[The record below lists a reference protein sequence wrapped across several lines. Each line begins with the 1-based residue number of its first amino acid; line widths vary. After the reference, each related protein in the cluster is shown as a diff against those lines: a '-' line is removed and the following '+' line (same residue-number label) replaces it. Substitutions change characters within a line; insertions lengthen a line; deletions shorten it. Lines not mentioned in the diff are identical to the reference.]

1 MESSFDKN
9 ALFSTLNDFYLDV
22 LPDSLSWVAYFG
34 TGITIV
40 FILVNAVLMLTA
52 FGTYMERRVLG
63 RFQTRMG
70 PNRVG
75 PFGLLQPLADVLK
88 LIMKEDLRPDT
99 ADRLT
104 FFLAPVLMVTSM
116 LVVVAVVP
124 FGSDSFL
131 ADLNIGV
138 LYLVGIPTI
147 ATVSMFLG
155 GWGSGNRFALLGAAR
170 AVAMLISYEVP
181 MIVSLAGI
189 LILAGS
195 MSLVDV
201 VEAQRLPFILLQ
213 PLAFFVFLIAAS
225 AEMNRSPFDLMEAE
239 SELTAGFHTE
249 FSGMRFGL
257 LQLAE
262 FGEVVVTSAILSTLF
277 LRGWE
282 NPFIPADWSQVLP
295 PQIWLIGKV
304 LFFMLIF
311 TWIRATLPRMRIDQ
325 VMAFAWKVLF
335 PLALI
340 NMFVT
345 GALVVAWPDPTYTQL
360 WVIAGVNWA
369 VAIGCLI
376 GFSLALD
383 KHRKKPTTSV
393 QLVKIPAEVS

>member
-1 MESSFDKN
+1 MESN
-9 ALFSTLNDFYLDV
+9 TLFSNVNEMYLGL
-22 LPDSLSWVAYFG
+22 LPESLSWVAYLG
-34 TGITIV
+34 TGFTII
-40 FILVNAVLMLTA
+40 FLLVNSLLMLTA

-63 RFQTRMG
+63 RFQTRLG

-75 PFGLLQPLADVLK
+75 PFGLLQPVADLLK
-88 LIMKEDLRPDT
+88 LIVKEDLRPVT

-124 FGSDSFL
+124 FGNGSFL
-131 ADLNIGV
+131 ANLNIGV

-181 MIVSLAGI
+181 MIVSLAGV

-201 VEAQRLPFILLQ
+201 VEAQQLPFILLQ
-213 PLAFFVFLIAAS
+213 PLAFFVFIVSAS

-257 LQLAE
+257 IQLAE
-262 FGEVVVTSAILSTLF
+262 FGEVVVTSAILATLF

-282 NPFIPADWSQVLP
+282 NPFIPSDWQQVLP
-295 PQIWLIGKV
+295 AQVWFIGKV
-304 LFFMLIF
+304 LFFMFIF

-345 GALVVAWPDPTYTQL
+345 AALVVVWPDPDLTYTQL
-360 WVIAGVNWA
+360 WIMAGVNWV
-369 VAIGCLI
+369 VAIGCLV
-376 GFSLALD
+376 GFTRGFER
-383 KHRKKPTTSV
+383 HRKSPTASV
-393 QLVKIPAEVS
+393 QLVQVPAEVS

>member
-1 MESSFDKN
+1 MESN
-9 ALFSTLNDFYLDV
+9 TLFSNVNEVYLGL
-22 LPDSLSWVAYFG
+22 LPESLSWVAYLG
-34 TGITIV
+34 TGFTII
-40 FILVNAVLMLTA
+40 FLLVNSLLMLTA

-63 RFQTRMG
+63 RFQTRLG
-70 PNRVG
+70 PNRAG
-75 PFGLLQPLADVLK
+75 PFGLLQPVADLLK
-88 LIMKEDLRPDT
+88 LITKEDLRPAT

-124 FGSDSFL
+124 FGNGSFL

-155 GWGSGNRFALLGAAR
+155 GWGSGNRFALLGASR

-181 MIVSLAGI
+181 MIVSLAGV

-195 MSLVDV
+195 MSLVEV
-201 VEAQRLPFILLQ
+201 VEAQQLPFILLQ
-213 PLAFFVFLIAAS
+213 PLAFFVFIVSAS

-257 LQLAE
+257 IQLAE
-262 FGEVVVTSAILSTLF
+262 FGEVVVTSAILATLF

-282 NPFIPADWSQVLP
+282 NPFIPSDWQQVLP
-295 PQIWLIGKV
+295 AQVWFIGKV
-304 LFFMLIF
+304 LFFMFIF

-345 GALVVAWPDPTYTQL
+345 AALVVVWPDPDLTYTQL
-360 WVIAGVNWA
+360 WIMAGVNWV
-369 VAIGCLI
+369 VAIGCLVAFTR
-376 GFSLALD
+376 GYER
-383 KHRKKPTTSV
+383 HRKSPTASV
-393 QLVKIPAEVS
+393 QLVQVPAEVS

>member
-1 MESSFDKN
+1 MESN
-9 ALFSTLNDFYLDV
+9 TLFSNVNEFYLGL
-22 LPDSLSWVAYFG
+22 LPESLSWVAYLG
-34 TGITIV
+34 TGFTII
-40 FILVNAVLMLTA
+40 FLLVNSLLMLTA

-63 RFQTRMG
+63 RFQTRLG

-75 PFGLLQPLADVLK
+75 PFGLLQPVADLLK
-88 LIMKEDLRPDT
+88 LIAKEDLRPVT

-124 FGSDSFL
+124 FGNGSFL

-155 GWGSGNRFALLGAAR
+155 GWGSGNRFALLGASR

-181 MIVSLAGI
+181 MIVSLAGV

-195 MSLVDV
+195 MSLVEV
-201 VEAQRLPFILLQ
+201 VEAQQLPFILLQ
-213 PLAFFVFLIAAS
+213 PLAFFVFIVSAS

-257 LQLAE
+257 IQLAE
-262 FGEVVVTSAILSTLF
+262 FGEVVVTSAILATLF

-282 NPFIPADWSQVLP
+282 NPFIPSDWQQVLP
-295 PQIWLIGKV
+295 AQVWFIGKV
-304 LFFMLIF
+304 LFFMFIF

-345 GALVVAWPDPTYTQL
+345 AALVVVWPDPDLTYTQL
-360 WVIAGVNWA
+360 WIMAGVNWA
-369 VAIGCLI
+369 VAIGCLV
-376 GFSLALD
+376 GFTRGFER
-383 KHRKKPTTSV
+383 HRRSPTASV
-393 QLVKIPAEVS
+393 QLVQVPAEVS

>member
-1 MESSFDKN
+1 MESN
-9 ALFSTLNDFYLDV
+9 TLFSNLNEIYLGL
-22 LPDSLSWVAYFG
+22 LPESLSWAAFLG
-34 TGITIV
+34 TGFTIIL
-40 FILVNAVLMLTA
+40 ILVNALLMLTA

-63 RFQTRMG
+63 RFQTRLG

-75 PFGLLQPLADVLK
+75 PFGLLQPLADLLK
-88 LIMKEDLRPDT
+88 LIIKEDLRPVT

-124 FGSDSFL
+124 FGNGSFL

-147 ATVSMFLG
+147 ATVSIFLG

-181 MIVSLAGI
+181 MIVSLAGV

-195 MSLVDV
+195 MSLVEV

-213 PLAFFVFLIAAS
+213 PLAFFVFIVSAS

-257 LQLAE
+257 VQLAE
-262 FGEVVVTSAILSTLF
+262 FGEVVITSAILSTLF

-282 NPFIPADWSQVLP
+282 NPFIPSDWQQVLP
-295 PQIWLIGKV
+295 AQIWFIGKV
-304 LFFMLIF
+304 LFFMFIF

-345 GALVVAWPDPTYTQL
+345 AALVVVWPDPDPTYTQL
-360 WVIAGVNWA
+360 WVMAGVNWA
-369 VAIGCLI
+369 VAIGCLVCFTR
-376 GFSLALD
+376 GLER
-383 KHRKKPTTSV
+383 HGKKPTASV
-393 QLVKIPAEVS
+393 QLVQIPAEVS

>member
-1 MESSFDKN
+1 MDSSFDKN
-9 ALFSTLNDFYLDV
+9 ALFSTLNDFYLGL
-22 LPDSLSWVAYFG
+22 LPDSLSWAAFLG
-34 TGITIV
+34 TGLTIV

-63 RFQTRMG
+63 RFQTRLG

-75 PFGLLQPLADVLK
+75 PFGLLQPLADLLK
-88 LIMKEDLRPDT
+88 LIMKEDLRPLM

-181 MIVSLAGI
+181 MIISLAGI

-213 PLAFFVFLIAAS
+213 PMAFFVFLIAAS

-262 FGEVVVTSAILSTLF
+262 FGEVVVTSAILATLF

-295 PQIWLIGKV
+295 PQVWLIGKI

-335 PLALI
+335 PLAVI

-345 GALVVAWPDPTYTQL
+345 AALVVAWPEPT
-360 WVIAGVNWA
+360 
-369 VAIGCLI
+369 
-376 GFSLALD
+376 
-383 KHRKKPTTSV
+383 
-393 QLVKIPAEVS
+393 

>member
-1 MESSFDKN
+1 MESN
-9 ALFSTLNDFYLDV
+9 TLFSNVNEVYLGL
-22 LPDSLSWVAYFG
+22 LPESLSWVAYLG
-34 TGITIV
+34 TGFTII
-40 FILVNAVLMLTA
+40 FLLVNSLLMLTA

-63 RFQTRMG
+63 RFQTRLG

-75 PFGLLQPLADVLK
+75 PFGLLQPVADLLK
-88 LIMKEDLRPDT
+88 LIVKEDLRPVT

-124 FGSDSFL
+124 FGNGSFL

-181 MIVSLAGI
+181 MIVSLAGV

-195 MSLVDV
+195 MSLVEV
-201 VEAQRLPFILLQ
+201 VEAQQLPFILLQ
-213 PLAFFVFLIAAS
+213 PLAFFVFIVSAS

-257 LQLAE
+257 IQLAE
-262 FGEVVVTSAILSTLF
+262 FGEVVVTSAILATLF

-282 NPFIPADWSQVLP
+282 NPFIPSDWQQVLP
-295 PQIWLIGKV
+295 AQVWFIGKV
-304 LFFMLIF
+304 LFFMFIF

-345 GALVVAWPDPTYTQL
+345 AALVVVWPDPDLTYTQL
-360 WVIAGVNWA
+360 WIMAGVNWA
-369 VAIGCLI
+369 VAIGCLV
-376 GFSLALD
+376 GFTRGFER
-383 KHRKKPTTSV
+383 HRQTPTASV
-393 QLVKIPAEVS
+393 QLVQVPAEVS

>member
-9 ALFSTLNDFYLDV
+9 ALFANLNDFYLDL
-22 LPDSLSWVAYFG
+22 LPDSLSWAAYLG
-34 TGITIV
+34 TGFTIV
-40 FILVNAVLMLTA
+40 FILVNAVLVLTA

-63 RFQTRMG
+63 RFQTRLG

-75 PFGLLQPLADVLK
+75 PFGLLQPLADLLK
-88 LIMKEDLRPDT
+88 LIMKEDLRPIT

-104 FFLAPVLMVTSM
+104 FFLAPVLMVMSM
-116 LVVVAVVP
+116 LLVVAVVP
-124 FGSDSFL
+124 FGKGSFL

-147 ATVSMFLG
+147 ATVGMFLG

-189 LILAGS
+189 LLLAGS

-201 VEAQRLPFILLQ
+201 VEAQRLPFLLLQ

-225 AEMNRSPFDLMEAE
+225 AEMNRTPFDLMEAE

-249 FSGMRFGL
+249 DSGIRFGL
-257 LQLAE
+257 LPLAE
-262 FGEVVVTSAILSTLF
+262 FGEVVVTSAILATLF

-282 NPFIPADWSQVLP
+282 NPFIPSDWAQVLP
-295 PQIWLIGKV
+295 PQLWLIGKI

-311 TWIRATLPRMRIDQ
+311 TWIRATLPRMRVDQ

-345 GALVVAWPDPTYTQL
+345 AVLVVVWPEPTYGQL
-360 WVIAGVNWA
+360 WSIVGVNWA
-369 VAIGCLI
+369 VAAGCLI
-376 GFSLALD
+376 GFSIAME
-383 KHRKKPTTSV
+383 KHRVKPTASV
-393 QLVKIPAEVS
+393 QLVQMPAEVS

>member
-9 ALFSTLNDFYLDV
+9 ALFANLNDIFLDL
-22 LPDSLSWVAYFG
+22 LPESLSWMAYLG
-34 TGITIV
+34 TGLTI
-40 FILVNAVLMLTA
+40 ILIMVNAVLMLTA

-63 RFQTRMG
+63 RFQTRLG

-75 PFGLLQPLADVLK
+75 PFGLLQPLADLLK
-88 LIMKEDLRPDT
+88 LITKEDLRPES
-99 ADRLT
+99 ADKIT
-104 FFLAPVLMVTSM
+104 FFLAPVLMVASM

-124 FGSDSFL
+124 FGKDSFL

-201 VEAQRLPFILLQ
+201 VQAQQIPFILLQ
-213 PLAFFVFLIAAS
+213 PIAFFVFLVSAS

-262 FGEVVVTSAILSTLF
+262 FGEVVVTSAILATLF

-282 NPFIPADWSQVLP
+282 NPFIPADWQQVLP
-295 PQIWLIGKV
+295 PQLWLIGKM

-345 GALVVAWPDPTYTQL
+345 AALVVAWPDPTYTQL
-360 WVIAGVNWA
+360 WIMVGVNWA
-369 VAIGCLI
+369 VAIGCLT
-376 GFSLALD
+376 GYTLSRGR
-383 KHRKKPTTSV
+383 HRQKPTESV
-393 QLVKIPAEVS
+393 RLVQIPAEVN

>member
-1 MESSFDKN
+1 MESN
-9 ALFSTLNDFYLDV
+9 TLFSNVNEFYLGL
-22 LPDSLSWVAYFG
+22 LPESLSWVAYLG
-34 TGITIV
+34 TGFTII
-40 FILVNAVLMLTA
+40 FLLVNSLLMLTA

-63 RFQTRMG
+63 RFQTRLG

-75 PFGLLQPLADVLK
+75 PFGLLQPVADLLK
-88 LIMKEDLRPDT
+88 LIVKEDLRPVT

-116 LVVVAVVP
+116 LAVVAVVP
-124 FGSDSFL
+124 FGNGSFL
-131 ADLNIGV
+131 ANLNIGV

-181 MIVSLAGI
+181 MIVSLAGV

-195 MSLVDV
+195 MSLVEV
-201 VEAQRLPFILLQ
+201 VEAQQLPFILLQ
-213 PLAFFVFLIAAS
+213 PLAFFVFIVSAS

-257 LQLAE
+257 IQLAE
-262 FGEVVVTSAILSTLF
+262 FGEVVVTSAILATLF

-282 NPFIPADWSQVLP
+282 NPFIPSDWQQVLP
-295 PQIWLIGKV
+295 AQVWFIGKV
-304 LFFMLIF
+304 LFFMFIF

-345 GALVVAWPDPTYTQL
+345 AALVVVWPDPDLTYTQL
-360 WVIAGVNWA
+360 WIMAGVNWV
-369 VAIGCLI
+369 VAIGCLV
-376 GFSLALD
+376 GFTRGFER
-383 KHRKKPTTSV
+383 HRKSPTASV
-393 QLVKIPAEVS
+393 QLVQVPA

>member
-9 ALFSTLNDFYLDV
+9 ALFANLNEIFLDL
-22 LPDSLSWVAYFG
+22 LPESLSWMAYLG
-34 TGITIV
+34 TGLTI
-40 FILVNAVLMLTA
+40 ILIMVNAVLMLTA

-63 RFQTRMG
+63 RFQTRLG

-75 PFGLLQPLADVLK
+75 PFGLLQPLADLLK
-88 LIMKEDLRPDT
+88 LITKEDLRPES
-99 ADRLT
+99 ADKIT

-116 LVVVAVVP
+116 LAVVAVVP
-124 FGSDSFL
+124 FGKDSFL

-201 VEAQRLPFILLQ
+201 VQAQQIPFILLQ
-213 PLAFFVFLIAAS
+213 PIAFFVFLVSAS

-262 FGEVVVTSAILSTLF
+262 FGEVVVTSAILATLF

-282 NPFIPADWSQVLP
+282 NPFIPSDWQQVLP
-295 PQIWLIGKV
+295 PQIWLIGKM
-304 LFFMLIF
+304 LFFTLIF

-345 GALVVAWPDPTYTQL
+345 AALVVAWPDPTYTQL
-360 WVIAGVNWA
+360 WMMVGVNWA
-369 VAIGCLI
+369 VAIGCLT
-376 GFSLALD
+376 GYTLSRGR
-383 KHRKKPTTSV
+383 HRQKPTESVRLV
-393 QLVKIPAEVS
+393 QLPSEVS

>member
-1 MESSFDKN
+1 MESN
-9 ALFSTLNDFYLDV
+9 TLFSNVNEFYLGL
-22 LPDSLSWVAYFG
+22 LPESLSWVAYLG
-34 TGITIV
+34 TGFTII
-40 FILVNAVLMLTA
+40 FLIVNSLLMLTA

-63 RFQTRMG
+63 RFQTRLG

-75 PFGLLQPLADVLK
+75 PFGLLQPVADLLK
-88 LIMKEDLRPDT
+88 LIVKEDLRPVT

-124 FGSDSFL
+124 FGNGSFL
-131 ADLNIGV
+131 ANLNIGV

-181 MIVSLAGI
+181 MIVSLAGV

-195 MSLVDV
+195 MSLVEV
-201 VEAQRLPFILLQ
+201 VEAQQLPFILLQ
-213 PLAFFVFLIAAS
+213 PLAFFVFIVSAS

-257 LQLAE
+257 IQLAE
-262 FGEVVVTSAILSTLF
+262 FGEVVVTSAILATLF

-282 NPFIPADWSQVLP
+282 NPFIPSDWQQVLP
-295 PQIWLIGKV
+295 AQVWFIGKV
-304 LFFMLIF
+304 LFFMFIF

-345 GALVVAWPDPTYTQL
+345 AALVVVWPDPDLTYTQL
-360 WVIAGVNWA
+360 WIMAGVNWV
-369 VAIGCLI
+369 VAIGCLV
-376 GFSLALD
+376 GFTRGFER
-383 KHRKKPTTSV
+383 HRKSPTASV
-393 QLVKIPAEVS
+393 QLVQVSAEVS

>member
-1 MESSFDKN
+1 VDSSFDKN
-9 ALFSTLNDFYLDV
+9 ALFSTLNDFYLGL
-22 LPDSLSWVAYFG
+22 LPDSLSWAAYLG
-34 TGITIV
+34 TGLTIV
-40 FILVNAVLMLTA
+40 LILVNSVLMLTA

-63 RFQTRMG
+63 RFQTRLG

-75 PFGLLQPLADVLK
+75 PFGLLQPLADLLK
-88 LIMKEDLRPDT
+88 LIMKEDLRPLM

-181 MIVSLAGI
+181 MIISLAGI

-213 PLAFFVFLIAAS
+213 PMAFFVFLIAAS

-262 FGEVVVTSAILSTLF
+262 FGEVVVTSAILATLF

-295 PQIWLIGKV
+295 PQVWLIGKI

-335 PLALI
+335 PLAVI

-345 GALVVAWPDPTYTQL
+345 AALVVAWPEPTYTQL
-360 WVIAGVNWA
+360 WAIAGINWV

-383 KHRKKPTTSV
+383 KHRKNPTASV
-393 QLVKIPAEVS
+393 QLVKIPTEAA

>member
-1 MESSFDKN
+1 MESN
-9 ALFSTLNDFYLDV
+9 TLFSNVNEFYLGL
-22 LPDSLSWVAYFG
+22 LPESFSWVAYLG
-34 TGITIV
+34 TGFTII
-40 FILVNAVLMLTA
+40 FLLVNSLLMLTA

-63 RFQTRMG
+63 RFQTRLG

-75 PFGLLQPLADVLK
+75 PFGLLQPVADLLK
-88 LIMKEDLRPDT
+88 LIVKEDLRPVT

-116 LVVVAVVP
+116 LLVVAVVP
-124 FGSDSFL
+124 FGNGSFL
-131 ADLNIGV
+131 ANLNIGV

-181 MIVSLAGI
+181 MIVSLAGV

-195 MSLVDV
+195 MSLVEV
-201 VEAQRLPFILLQ
+201 VEAQQLPFILLQ
-213 PLAFFVFLIAAS
+213 PLAFFVFIVSAS

-257 LQLAE
+257 IQLAE
-262 FGEVVVTSAILSTLF
+262 FGEVVVTSAILATLF

-282 NPFIPADWSQVLP
+282 NPFIPSDWQQVLP
-295 PQIWLIGKV
+295 AQVWFIGKV
-304 LFFMLIF
+304 LFFMFIF

-345 GALVVAWPDPTYTQL
+345 AALVVVWPDPDLTYTQL
-360 WVIAGVNWA
+360 WIMAGVNWV
-369 VAIGCLI
+369 VAIGCLV
-376 GFSLALD
+376 GFTRGFER
-383 KHRKKPTTSV
+383 HRKSPTASV
-393 QLVKIPAEVS
+393 QLVQVPAEVS

>member
-1 MESSFDKN
+1 MESN
-9 ALFSTLNDFYLDV
+9 TLFSNVNEVYLGL
-22 LPDSLSWVAYFG
+22 LPESLSWVAYLG
-34 TGITIV
+34 TGFTII
-40 FILVNAVLMLTA
+40 FLLVNSLLMLTA

-63 RFQTRMG
+63 RFQTRLG

-75 PFGLLQPLADVLK
+75 PFGLLQPVADLLK
-88 LIMKEDLRPDT
+88 LITKEDLRPVT

-124 FGSDSFL
+124 FGNGSFL

-181 MIVSLAGI
+181 MIVSLAGV

-195 MSLVDV
+195 MSLVEV
-201 VEAQRLPFILLQ
+201 VEAQQLPFILLQ
-213 PLAFFVFLIAAS
+213 PLAFFVFIVSAS

-257 LQLAE
+257 IQLAE
-262 FGEVVVTSAILSTLF
+262 FGEVVVTSAILATLF

-282 NPFIPADWSQVLP
+282 NPFIPSDWQQVLP
-295 PQIWLIGKV
+295 AQVWFIGKV
-304 LFFMLIF
+304 LFFMFIF

-345 GALVVAWPDPTYTQL
+345 AALVVVWPDPDLTYTQL
-360 WVIAGVNWA
+360 WIMAGVNWV
-369 VAIGCLI
+369 VAIGCLV
-376 GFSLALD
+376 GFTRGFER
-383 KHRKKPTTSV
+383 HRKSPTASV
-393 QLVKIPAEVS
+393 QLVQVPAEVS

>member
-1 MESSFDKN
+1 
-9 ALFSTLNDFYLDV
+9 
-22 LPDSLSWVAYFG
+22 
-34 TGITIV
+34 
-40 FILVNAVLMLTA
+40 
-52 FGTYMERRVLG
+52 MERRVLG
-63 RFQTRMG
+63 RFQTRLG

-75 PFGLLQPLADVLK
+75 PFGLLQPVADLLK
-88 LIMKEDLRPDT
+88 LIVKEDLRPVT

-116 LVVVAVVP
+116 LLVVAVVP
-124 FGSDSFL
+124 FGNGSFL
-131 ADLNIGV
+131 ANLNIGV

-181 MIVSLAGI
+181 MIVSLAGV

-195 MSLVDV
+195 MSLVEV
-201 VEAQRLPFILLQ
+201 VEAQQLPFILLQ
-213 PLAFFVFLIAAS
+213 PLAFFVFIVSAS

-257 LQLAE
+257 IQLAE
-262 FGEVVVTSAILSTLF
+262 FGEVVVTSAILATLF

-282 NPFIPADWSQVLP
+282 NPFIPSDWQQVLP
-295 PQIWLIGKV
+295 AQVWFIGKV
-304 LFFMLIF
+304 LFFMFIF

-345 GALVVAWPDPTYTQL
+345 AALVVVWPDPDLTYTQL
-360 WVIAGVNWA
+360 WIMAGVNWV
-369 VAIGCLI
+369 VAIGCLV
-376 GFSLALD
+376 GFTRGFER
-383 KHRKKPTTSV
+383 HRKSPTASV
-393 QLVKIPAEVS
+393 QLVQVPAEVS

>member
-1 MESSFDKN
+1 
-9 ALFSTLNDFYLDV
+9 
-22 LPDSLSWVAYFG
+22 
-34 TGITIV
+34 
-40 FILVNAVLMLTA
+40 
-52 FGTYMERRVLG
+52 
-63 RFQTRMG
+63 
-70 PNRVG
+70 
-75 PFGLLQPLADVLK
+75 
-88 LIMKEDLRPDT
+88 
-99 ADRLT
+99 
-104 FFLAPVLMVTSM
+104 MVTSM

-124 FGSDSFL
+124 FGKDSFL

-138 LYLVGIPTI
+138 LFLVGIPTI

-189 LILAGS
+189 LILAES

-201 VEAQRLPFILLQ
+201 VEAQSLPFILLQ
-213 PLAFFVFLIAAS
+213 PLGFFVFIVAAS

-262 FGEVVVTSAILSTLF
+262 FGEVVVTSAILATLF

-282 NPFIPADWSQVLP
+282 NPFIPADWQQVLP
-295 PQIWLIGKV
+295 PQIWLIGKI

-345 GALVVAWPDPTYTQL
+345 AALVVAWPDPTTTQL
-360 WVIAGVNWA
+360 WVMVGVNWA
-369 VAIGCLI
+369 VAAGCLI

-383 KHRKKPTTSV
+383 KHRKNPTGSV
-393 QLVKIPAEVS
+393 KLVQIPTEVS

>member
-1 MESSFDKN
+1 MESN
-9 ALFSTLNDFYLDV
+9 TLFSNVNEVYLGL
-22 LPDSLSWVAYFG
+22 LPESLSWVAYLG
-34 TGITIV
+34 TGFTII
-40 FILVNAVLMLTA
+40 FLLVNSLLMLTA

-63 RFQTRMG
+63 RFQTRLG

-75 PFGLLQPLADVLK
+75 PFGLLQPVADLLK
-88 LIMKEDLRPDT
+88 LIAKEDLRPVT

-124 FGSDSFL
+124 FGNGSFL

-181 MIVSLAGI
+181 MIVSLAGV

-195 MSLVDV
+195 MSLVEV
-201 VEAQRLPFILLQ
+201 VEAQQLPFILLQ
-213 PLAFFVFLIAAS
+213 PLAFFVFIVSAS

-257 LQLAE
+257 IQLAE
-262 FGEVVVTSAILSTLF
+262 FGEVVVTSAILATLF

-282 NPFIPADWSQVLP
+282 NPFIPSDWQQVLP
-295 PQIWLIGKV
+295 AQIWFIGKV
-304 LFFMLIF
+304 LFFMFIF

-345 GALVVAWPDPTYTQL
+345 AALVVVWPDPDLTYTQL
-360 WVIAGVNWA
+360 WIMAGVNWV
-369 VAIGCLI
+369 VAIGCLV
-376 GFSLALD
+376 GFTRGFER
-383 KHRKKPTTSV
+383 HRKSPTASV
-393 QLVKIPAEVS
+393 QLVQVPAEVS

>member
-9 ALFSTLNDFYLDV
+9 ALFANLNEIFLDL
-22 LPDSLSWVAYFG
+22 LPESLSWMAYLG
-34 TGITIV
+34 TGLTI
-40 FILVNAVLMLTA
+40 ILIMVNAVLMLTA

-63 RFQTRMG
+63 RFQTRLG

-75 PFGLLQPLADVLK
+75 PFGLLQPLADLLK
-88 LIMKEDLRPDT
+88 LITKEDLRPES
-99 ADRLT
+99 ADKIT

-116 LVVVAVVP
+116 LAVVAVVP
-124 FGSDSFL
+124 FGKDSFL

-201 VEAQRLPFILLQ
+201 VQAQQIPFILLQ
-213 PLAFFVFLIAAS
+213 PIAFFVFLVSAS

-262 FGEVVVTSAILSTLF
+262 FGEVVVTSAILATLF

-282 NPFIPADWSQVLP
+282 NPFIPSDWQQVLP
-295 PQIWLIGKV
+295 PQIWLIGKM

-345 GALVVAWPDPTYTQL
+345 AALVVAWPDPTYTQL
-360 WVIAGVNWA
+360 WMMVGVNWA
-369 VAIGCLI
+369 VAIGCLT
-376 GFSLALD
+376 GYTLSRGR
-383 KHRKKPTTSV
+383 HRQKPTESVRLV
-393 QLVKIPAEVS
+393 QLPSEVS

>member
-1 MESSFDKN
+1 MESN
-9 ALFSTLNDFYLDV
+9 TLFSNVNEVYLGL
-22 LPDSLSWVAYFG
+22 LPESLSWVAYLG
-34 TGITIV
+34 TGFTII
-40 FILVNAVLMLTA
+40 FLLVNSLLMLTA

-63 RFQTRMG
+63 RFQTRLG

-75 PFGLLQPLADVLK
+75 PFGLLQPVADLLK
-88 LIMKEDLRPDT
+88 LIVKEDLRPVT

-124 FGSDSFL
+124 FGNGSFL

-181 MIVSLAGI
+181 MIVSLAGV

-195 MSLVDV
+195 MSLVEV
-201 VEAQRLPFILLQ
+201 VEAQQLPFILLQ
-213 PLAFFVFLIAAS
+213 PLAFFVFIVSAS

-257 LQLAE
+257 IQLAE
-262 FGEVVVTSAILSTLF
+262 FGEVVVTSAILATLF

-282 NPFIPADWSQVLP
+282 NPFIPSDWQQVLP
-295 PQIWLIGKV
+295 AQVWFIGKV
-304 LFFMLIF
+304 LFFMFIF

-345 GALVVAWPDPTYTQL
+345 AALVVVWPDPDLTYTQL
-360 WVIAGVNWA
+360 WIMAGVNWV
-369 VAIGCLI
+369 VAIGCLV
-376 GFSLALD
+376 GFTRGFER
-383 KHRKKPTTSV
+383 HRKSPTASV
-393 QLVKIPAEVS
+393 QLVQVPAEVS

>member
-1 MESSFDKN
+1 MESN
-9 ALFSTLNDFYLDV
+9 TLFSNVNEFYLGL
-22 LPDSLSWVAYFG
+22 LPESLSWVAYLG
-34 TGITIV
+34 TGFTII
-40 FILVNAVLMLTA
+40 FLLVNSLLMLTA

-63 RFQTRMG
+63 RFQTRLG

-75 PFGLLQPLADVLK
+75 PFGLLQPVADLLK
-88 LIMKEDLRPDT
+88 LIVKEDLRPVT

-124 FGSDSFL
+124 FGNGSFL

-181 MIVSLAGI
+181 MIVSLAGV

-195 MSLVDV
+195 MSLVEV
-201 VEAQRLPFILLQ
+201 VEAQQLPFILLQ
-213 PLAFFVFLIAAS
+213 PLAFFVFIVSAS

-257 LQLAE
+257 IQLAE
-262 FGEVVVTSAILSTLF
+262 FGEVVVTSAILATLF

-282 NPFIPADWSQVLP
+282 NPFIPSDWQQVLP
-295 PQIWLIGKV
+295 AQVWFIGKV
-304 LFFMLIF
+304 LFFMFIF

-345 GALVVAWPDPTYTQL
+345 AALVVVWPDPDLTYTQL
-360 WVIAGVNWA
+360 WIMAGVNWV
-369 VAIGCLI
+369 VAIGCLV
-376 GFSLALD
+376 GFTRGFER
-383 KHRKKPTTSV
+383 HRKSPTASV
-393 QLVKIPAEVS
+393 QLVQVPAEVS

>member
-1 MESSFDKN
+1 MESN
-9 ALFSTLNDFYLDV
+9 TLFSNVNEVYLGL
-22 LPDSLSWVAYFG
+22 LPESLSWVAYLG
-34 TGITIV
+34 TGFPII
-40 FILVNAVLMLTA
+40 FLLVNSLLMLTA
-52 FGTYMERRVLG
+52 FRTYMERRVLG
-63 RFQTRMG
+63 RFQTRLG
-70 PNRVG
+70 PNRAG
-75 PFGLLQPLADVLK
+75 PFGLLQPVADLLK
-88 LIMKEDLRPDT
+88 LITKEDLRPAT

-124 FGSDSFL
+124 FGNGSFL

-155 GWGSGNRFALLGAAR
+155 GWGSGNRFALLGASR
-170 AVAMLISYEVP
+170 AVAMLISYAVP
-181 MIVSLAGI
+181 MIVSLAGV

-195 MSLVDV
+195 MSLVEV
-201 VEAQRLPFILLQ
+201 VEAQQLPFILLQ
-213 PLAFFVFLIAAS
+213 PLAFFVFIVSAS

-257 LQLAE
+257 IQLAE
-262 FGEVVVTSAILSTLF
+262 FGEVVVTSAILATLF

-282 NPFIPADWSQVLP
+282 NPFIPSDWQQVLP
-295 PQIWLIGKV
+295 AQVWFIGKV
-304 LFFMLIF
+304 LFFMFIF

-325 VMAFAWKVLF
+325 VMAFAWKVLV
-335 PLALI
+335 PWALI

-345 GALVVAWPDPTYTQL
+345 AALVVVWPDPDLTYTQL
-360 WVIAGVNWA
+360 WIMAGVNWV
-369 VAIGCLI
+369 VAIGCLV
-376 GFSLALD
+376 GFTRGFER
-383 KHRKKPTTSV
+383 HRKSPTASV
-393 QLVKIPAEVS
+393 QLVQVPAEVS

>member
-1 MESSFDKN
+1 MESN
-9 ALFSTLNDFYLDV
+9 ALFASLNDIYLDL
-22 LPDSLSWVAYFG
+22 LPESLSWVAYLG
-34 TGITIV
+34 TGLTI
-40 FILVNAVLMLTA
+40 ILIIVNAVLMLTA

-63 RFQTRMG
+63 RFQTRLG

-75 PFGLLQPLADVLK
+75 PFGLLQPLADLLK
-88 LIMKEDLRPDT
+88 LITKEDLRPES
-99 ADRLT
+99 ADKLT

-124 FGSDSFL
+124 FGKDSFL

-195 MSLVDV
+195 MSLVTV
-201 VEAQRLPFILLQ
+201 VQEQQIPFILLQ
-213 PLAFFVFLIAAS
+213 PLAFFVFLVSAS

-249 FSGMRFGL
+249 FSGIRFGL

-262 FGEVVVTSAILSTLF
+262 FGEVVVTSAILATLF

-282 NPFIPADWSQVLP
+282 NPFIPSDWQQVLP
-295 PQIWLIGKV
+295 PQLWLIGKM
-304 LFFMLIF
+304 LFFMFIF

-345 GALVVAWPDPTYTQL
+345 AALVVAWPDPTSTQL
-360 WVIAGVNWA
+360 WLMVGVNWA
-369 VAIGCLI
+369 VAIGCLT
-376 GFSLALD
+376 GYTLSRGR
-383 KHRKKPTTSV
+383 HRQKPTESV
-393 QLVKIPAEVS
+393 RLIQMPVEVS

>member
-1 MESSFDKN
+1 MESN
-9 ALFSTLNDFYLDV
+9 TLFSNLNEIYLGL
-22 LPDSLSWVAYFG
+22 LPESLSWAAFLG
-34 TGITIV
+34 TGFTIIL
-40 FILVNAVLMLTA
+40 ILVNALLMLTA

-63 RFQTRMG
+63 RFQTRLG

-75 PFGLLQPLADVLK
+75 PFGLLQPLADLLK
-88 LIMKEDLRPDT
+88 LIIKEDLRPVT

-124 FGSDSFL
+124 FGNGSFL

-147 ATVSMFLG
+147 ATVSIFLG

-181 MIVSLAGI
+181 MIVSLAGV

-195 MSLVDV
+195 MSLVEV

-213 PLAFFVFLIAAS
+213 PLAFFVFIVSAS

-257 LQLAE
+257 VQLAE
-262 FGEVVVTSAILSTLF
+262 FGEVVITSAILSTLF

-282 NPFIPADWSQVLP
+282 NPFIPSDWQQVLP
-295 PQIWLIGKV
+295 AQIWFIGKV
-304 LFFMLIF
+304 LFFMFIF

-345 GALVVAWPDPTYTQL
+345 AALVVVWPDPNPTYTQL
-360 WVIAGVNWA
+360 WVMVGVNWT
-369 VAIGCLI
+369 VAIGCLACFTR
-376 GFSLALD
+376 GLER
-383 KHRKKPTTSV
+383 HGKKPTASV
-393 QLVKIPAEVS
+393 QLVQMPAEVS

>member
-1 MESSFDKN
+1 MESN
-9 ALFSTLNDFYLDV
+9 TLFSNVNEMYLGL
-22 LPDSLSWVAYFG
+22 LPESLSWVAYLG
-34 TGITIV
+34 TGFTII
-40 FILVNAVLMLTA
+40 FLLVNSVLMLTA

-63 RFQTRMG
+63 RFQTRLG

-75 PFGLLQPLADVLK
+75 PFGLLQPLADLLK
-88 LIMKEDLRPDT
+88 LIAKEDLRPVT

-124 FGSDSFL
+124 FGNGSFL

-181 MIVSLAGI
+181 MIVSLAGV

-195 MSLVDV
+195 MSLVEV

-213 PLAFFVFLIAAS
+213 PLAFFVFIVSAS

-257 LQLAE
+257 IQLAE
-262 FGEVVVTSAILSTLF
+262 FGEVVVTSAILATLF

-282 NPFIPADWSQVLP
+282 NPFIPSDWQQVLP
-295 PQIWLIGKV
+295 AQIWFIGKV
-304 LFFMLIF
+304 LFFMFIF

-345 GALVVAWPDPTYTQL
+345 ATLVVIWPDPDLTYTQL
-360 WVIAGVNWA
+360 WVMAGVNWV
-369 VAIGCLI
+369 VAIGCLV
-376 GFSLALD
+376 GFTRGLER
-383 KHRKKPTTSV
+383 HRKNPTASV
-393 QLVKIPAEVS
+393 QLVQVPAEVS

>member
-9 ALFSTLNDFYLDV
+9 ALFANLNDIYLDL
-22 LPDSLSWVAYFG
+22 LPESLSWLAYFG
-34 TGITIV
+34 TGFTIV
-40 FILVNAVLMLTA
+40 LILVNAVLMLTA

-63 RFQTRMG
+63 RFQTRLG

-75 PFGLLQPLADVLK
+75 PFGLLQPLADLLK
-88 LIMKEDLRPDT
+88 LITKEDLRPDS

-124 FGSDSFL
+124 FGKDSFL

-138 LYLVGIPTI
+138 LFLVGIPTI

-189 LILAGS
+189 LILAES

-201 VEAQRLPFILLQ
+201 VEAQSLPFILLQ
-213 PLAFFVFLIAAS
+213 PLGFFVFIVAAS

-262 FGEVVVTSAILSTLF
+262 FGEVVVTSAILATLF

-282 NPFIPADWSQVLP
+282 NPFIPADWQQVLP
-295 PQIWLIGKV
+295 PQIWLIGKI

-345 GALVVAWPDPTYTQL
+345 AALVVAWPDPTTTQL
-360 WVIAGVNWA
+360 WVMAGVNWA
-369 VAIGCLI
+369 VAAGCLI

-383 KHRKKPTTSV
+383 KHRKNPTGSV
-393 QLVKIPAEVS
+393 KLVQIPTEVS